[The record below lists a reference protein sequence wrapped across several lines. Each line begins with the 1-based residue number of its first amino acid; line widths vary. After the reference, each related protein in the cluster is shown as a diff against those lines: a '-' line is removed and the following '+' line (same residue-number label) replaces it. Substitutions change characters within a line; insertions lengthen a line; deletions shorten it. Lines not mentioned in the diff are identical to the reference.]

1 MSYQNAAVLRSSYSS
16 TTESAYPAG
25 ATNGMNGSNRSSTN
39 DNNNST
45 GNAAAAA
52 AAAGAAA
59 AAAAAVTVAAA
70 AATVVAD
77 TPKRESIN
85 GNPTDSMEH
94 TVDNSHSVTNA
105 IGNNNNKKDELYDV
119 PVGECHTQYFKR
131 KTKYTKCK

>member
-1 MSYQNAAVLRSSYSS
+1 
-16 TTESAYPAG
+16 
-25 ATNGMNGSNRSSTN
+25 MNGSNRSSTN

-59 AAAAAVTVAAA
+59 AAAAAVTVAAAA